1 MKIALPLNS
10 AVQHGVACDDRLAW
24 VNLDCTLWRVYDQLA
39 TRQTLT
45 HIVVTFAFYLKRDTT
60 ADPCSKGLSG
70 RAGQLYM
77 NGIVR

>member
-1 MKIALPLNS
+1 MKIALALNS
-10 AVQHGVACDDRLAW
+10 AIQHGIAYDDRLAW
-24 VNLDCTLWRVYDQLA
+24 VNLNGTLWWVYDQLA

-45 HIVVTFAFYLKRDTT
+45 HIVVTLAFDLKRDTT
-60 ADPCSKGLSG
+60 ANPCSKGLSG